1 MVSQTAEYALR
12 AVVVLAADPD
22 TPHTAQTIAARSAVP
37 PDYLIKVLQPLV
49 RVGLVTAQRG
59 RGGGFLLTRPPAE
72 ISILDVIAAVD
83 PFRRITHC
91 PLGLKTHGVNLC
103 PLHRKLDDAMRLVTE
118 AFSSTTI
125 AAILADPDPIRAL
138 CEKGV
143 AVAHV

>member
-12 AVVVLAADPD
+12 AVVVMAEDPE
-22 TPHTAQTIAARSAVP
+22 TPRTAQAIAARSAVP
-37 PDYLIKVLQPLV
+37 ADYLIKVLQPLV

-59 RGGGFLLTRPPAE
+59 RGGGFLLTRSPSD
-72 ISILDVIAAVD
+72 ISVLDVITAVD
-83 PFRRITHC
+83 PMRRITHC

-103 PLHRKLDDAMRLVTE
+103 PLHRKLDDAMAMVTE
-118 AFSSTTI
+118 AFGSTSI
-125 AAILADPDPIRAL
+125 AAILADPDPIRPL